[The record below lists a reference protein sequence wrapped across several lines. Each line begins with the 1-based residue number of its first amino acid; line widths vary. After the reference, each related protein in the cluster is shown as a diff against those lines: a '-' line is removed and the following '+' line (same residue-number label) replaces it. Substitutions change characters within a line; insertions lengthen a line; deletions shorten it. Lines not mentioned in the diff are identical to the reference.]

1 MLFFKLPDR
10 CVYLKYCAGAFL
22 LLNIVSAPSQYNISI
37 IPFMLGLYL
46 TVKVRYESTCKKEK
60 INSLYDIQSSHC
72 ICPRVV
78 WQLDILN
85 LLLSA
90 DGVGCH
96 RE

>member
-1 MLFFKLPDR
+1 M
-10 CVYLKYCAGAFL
+10 
-22 LLNIVSAPSQYNISI
+22 LLNIASAPCQYNISI

-60 INSLYDIQSSHC
+60 INSLYDIQSSHY

-85 LLLSA
+85 VLLSA
-90 DGVGCH
+90 DGIGSH
-96 RE
+96 GEQGKK

>member
-46 TVKVRYESTCKKEK
+46 TVKVRYESACKKQK
-60 INSLYDIQSSHC
+60 HKFLIWYTKFSLYLSSC
-72 ICPRVV
+72 CMAIGY
-78 WQLDILN
+78 
-85 LLLSA
+85 S
-90 DGVGCH
+90 
-96 RE
+96 